1 MGHWVGVDVG
11 KTAHWV
17 HVLDDEGK
25 KVLSRKVL
33 ATEEYIDA
41 AH

>member
-17 HVLDDEGK
+17 HVLDDEGEE
-25 KVLSRKVL
+25 VLSRKVQPPFRPP
-33 ATEEYIDA
+33 Y
-41 AH
+41 HG